1 MKSLEIKNIKK
12 KFTYKNVLNNIDYK
26 FNTGTIY
33 ALLGEN
39 GAGKTTLVSI
49 ISGIKKATDGE
60 IIINEKIFDKGFNSV
75 KQANQNKIRITHQ
88 HPTINDEL
96 TIYEYCLI
104 SNSRKNI
111 KEKINQIF
119 SEWNFFIDINK
130 KGKQLNASEKFYT
143 ELLTSLISKPNFLI
157 LDEPT
162 VFLTQTERENFYSS
176 IKSNSK
182 NTKKDL
188 CIILITHNLIEA
200 KTVSDEILYL
210 KKGNIINKFE
220 INNENELQITK
231 EKNQNYKIFKIENL
245 TSQNKNLPL
254 LENISFYAKKNSI
267 TTITG
272 KREDGIETLEE
283 IICGVKEIK
292 FLGKVFIHNKEFE
305 KKINSY
311 KLRKLPIG
319 IIQSNRITRGANQ
332 ELTIEEFL
340 FPFNKEDSFSII
352 KNANINCKYTDKI
365 KTLSGGMLQRLIL
378 ERELFL
384 HSEILFLFEPDQGLD
399 SVARYNLSKKLI
411 EANSKGTTIII
422 FTSSG
427 ENELL
432 KISDSIYKL
441 EGGKISKWKIFTKH
455 SLLVF

>member
-1 MKSLEIKNIKK
+1 MKYLEIKNIKK
-12 KFTYKNVLNNIDYK
+12 KFTNKNVLNNIDYK
-26 FNTGTIY
+26 FSTGTIY

-49 ISGIKKATDGE
+49 ISGIKKATDGK
-60 IIINEKIFDKGFNSV
+60 IIINEKIFEKGFNSV

-96 TIYEYCLI
+96 TVYEYCLI
-104 SNSRKNI
+104 ANNRKGI

-119 SEWNFFIDINK
+119 SEWNFFIDISK

-143 ELLTSLISKPNFLI
+143 ELLTALISEPNFLI

-162 VFLTQTERENFYSS
+162 VFLTQAERENFYSS
-176 IKSNSK
+176 IKLNSNKEK
-182 NTKKDL
+182 NNL
-188 CIILITHNLIEA
+188 CIILITHNMNEA
-200 KTVSDEILYL
+200 KEVCDEILYL
-210 KKGNIINKFE
+210 KKGNL
-220 INNENELQITK
+220 INNFELLNKNELDFSK
-231 EKNQNYKIFKIENL
+231 EKNHNYKIFKIENL
-245 TSQNKNLPL
+245 TSENKNLPL
-254 LENISFYAKKNSI
+254 IENISFYAKKNSI

-283 IICGVKEIK
+283 IISGVKEIK
-292 FLGKVFIHNKEFE
+292 FSGKIFIHNQEFE
-305 KKINSY
+305 NKINSH
-311 KLRKLPIG
+311 KLRKLSIG
-319 IIQSNRITRGANQ
+319 IIPSDRINRGANQ
-332 ELTIEEFL
+332 DLTITEFM
-340 FPFNKEDSFSII
+340 FPFNDEQII
-352 KNANINCKYTDKI
+352 SLIKKANVNCKPDDKI

-411 EANSKGTTIII
+411 DANLQGTTIII

-432 KISDSIYKL
+432 TISDSIYKL
-441 EGGKISKWKIFTKH
+441 EGGKILK
-455 SLLVF
+455 

>member
-1 MKSLEIKNIKK
+1 MKYLEIKNIKK
-12 KFTYKNVLNNIDYK
+12 KFTNKNVLNNIDYK
-26 FNTGTIY
+26 FSTGTIY

-49 ISGIKKATDGE
+49 ISGIKKATDGK
-60 IIINEKIFDKGFNSV
+60 IIINEKIFEKGFNSV

-96 TIYEYCLI
+96 TVYEYCLI
-104 SNSRKNI
+104 ANNRKGI

-119 SEWNFFIDINK
+119 SEWNFFIDISK

-143 ELLTSLISKPNFLI
+143 ELLTALISEPNFLI

-162 VFLTQTERENFYSS
+162 VFLTQTERENFYTS
-176 IKSNSK
+176 IKSNCNKEK
-182 NTKKDL
+182 NNL
-188 CIILITHNLIEA
+188 SVILITHNINEA
-200 KTVSDEILYL
+200 KVVCDEILFL
-210 KKGNIINKFE
+210 KKGNL
-220 INNENELQITK
+220 INNFELLNKNELDFSK
-231 EKNQNYKIFKIENL
+231 EKNHNYKIFKIENL
-245 TSQNKNLPL
+245 TSENKNLPL
-254 LENISFYAKKNSI
+254 IENISFYAKKNSI

-283 IICGVKEIK
+283 IISGVKEIK
-292 FLGKVFIHNKEFE
+292 FSGKIFIHNQEFE
-305 KKINSY
+305 NKINSH
-311 KLRKLPIG
+311 KLRKLSIG
-319 IIQSNRITRGANQ
+319 IIPSDRINRGANQ
-332 ELTIEEFL
+332 DLTITEFM
-340 FPFNKEDSFSII
+340 FPFNDEQII
-352 KNANINCKYTDKI
+352 SLIKKANVNCKPDDKI

-411 EANSKGTTIII
+411 DANLQGTTIII

-432 KISDSIYKL
+432 TISDSIYKL
-441 EGGKISKWKIFTKH
+441 EGGKILK
-455 SLLVF
+455 

>member
-1 MKSLEIKNIKK
+1 MKYLEIKNIKK
-12 KFTYKNVLNNIDYK
+12 KFTNKNVLNNIDYK
-26 FNTGTIY
+26 FSTGTIY

-49 ISGIKKATDGE
+49 ISGIKKATDGK
-60 IIINEKIFDKGFNSV
+60 ILVNEKTFDKGFNSV

-96 TIYEYCLI
+96 TVYEYCLI
-104 SNSRKNI
+104 ANNRKEI

-119 SEWNFFIDINK
+119 SEWNFYIDIYK
-130 KGKQLNASEKFYT
+130 KGKYLNASEKFYT
-143 ELLTSLISKPNFLI
+143 ELLTSLISEPNFLI

-162 VFLTQTERENFYSS
+162 VFLTQAERENFYSS
-176 IKSNSK
+176 LKSNCNKTK
-182 NTKKDL
+182 NDL
-188 CIILITHNLIEA
+188 CIILITHNINEA
-200 KTVSDEILYL
+200 KSVCDEIIYL
-210 KKGNIINKFE
+210 KKGNLINNFE
-220 INNENELQITK
+220 LSNENEIEITK

-245 TSQNKNLPL
+245 TSENKNLSL

-283 IICGVKEIK
+283 ILSGVKEIK
-292 FLGKVFIHNKEFE
+292 FSGKIFIHNIEFE
-305 KKINSY
+305 KKITSHN
-311 KLRKLPIG
+311 LRKLSIG
-319 IIQSNRITRGANQ
+319 IIPSNRINRGANQ
-332 ELTIEEFL
+332 DLSIQEFM
-340 FPFNKEDSFSII
+340 FPFSEEKIISII
-352 KNANINCKYTDKI
+352 KKANINCKPTDKI

-384 HSEILFLFEPDQGLD
+384 NSEILFLFEPDQGLD
-399 SVARYNLSKKLI
+399 SLARYNLSKKLVQ
-411 EANSKGTTIII
+411 ANLEGTTIII

-441 EGGKISKWKIFTKH
+441 EGGKILKWKIFTKH
-455 SLLVF
+455 

>member
-1 MKSLEIKNIKK
+1 MKYLEVKNIKK
-12 KFTYKNVLNNIDYK
+12 KFTNKNVLNNIDYK
-26 FNTGTIY
+26 FSTGTIY

-49 ISGIKKATDGE
+49 LSGIKKATDGQ
-60 IIINEKIFDKGFNSV
+60 ILVNEKTFDKGFISV

-96 TIYEYCLI
+96 TVYEYCLI
-104 SNSRKNI
+104 ANNRKGI

-119 SEWNFFIDINK
+119 SEWNFYIDIYK
-130 KGKQLNASEKFYT
+130 KGKYLNASEKFYT
-143 ELLTSLISKPNFLI
+143 ELLTSLISEPNFLI

-162 VFLTQTERENFYSS
+162 VFLTQTEREIFYSS
-176 IKSNSK
+176 LKSNCNKTK
-182 NTKKDL
+182 NDL
-188 CIILITHNLIEA
+188 CIILITHNINEA
-200 KTVSDEILYL
+200 KSVCDEIIYL
-210 KKGNIINKFE
+210 KKGNLINNFE
-220 INNENELQITK
+220 LSNENEIEITK

-245 TSQNKNLPL
+245 TSENKNLPL

-283 IICGVKEIK
+283 IISGVKEIK
-292 FLGKVFIHNKEFE
+292 FSGKIFIHNIEFE
-305 KKINSY
+305 KKISSY
-311 KLRKLPIG
+311 KLRKLSIG
-319 IIQSNRITRGANQ
+319 IIPSDRINRGANQ
-332 ELTIEEFL
+332 DLTIQEFM
-340 FPFNKEDSFSII
+340 FPFSEEKIISII
-352 KNANINCKYTDKI
+352 KKANINCKPTDKI

-384 HSEILFLFEPDQGLD
+384 NSEILFLFEPDQGLD
-399 SVARYNLSKKLI
+399 SVARYNLSKKLVQ
-411 EANSKGTTIII
+411 ANLQGTTIII

-427 ENELL
+427 ENDLL

-441 EGGKISKWKIFTKH
+441 EGGKILK
-455 SLLVF
+455 

>member
-26 FNTGTIY
+26 FYTGTIY

-49 ISGIKKATDGE
+49 ISGIKKATDGK

-96 TIYEYCLI
+96 TVYEYCLI
-104 SNSRKNI
+104 ANNRKGI

-119 SEWNFFIDINK
+119 SEWNFFIDISK

-143 ELLTSLISKPNFLI
+143 ELLTALISEPNFLI

-162 VFLTQTERENFYSS
+162 VFLTQTERESFYTS
-176 IKSNSK
+176 IRANCNKEK
-182 NTKKDL
+182 NNL
-188 CIILITHNLIEA
+188 SVILITHNINEA
-200 KTVSDEILYL
+200 KAVCDEILFL
-210 KKGNIINKFE
+210 KKGNL
-220 INNENELQITK
+220 INNFELLNKNELDFSK
-231 EKNQNYKIFKIENL
+231 EKNHNYKIFKIENL
-245 TSQNKNLPL
+245 TSENKNLPL
-254 LENISFYAKKNSI
+254 IENISFYAKKNSI

-283 IICGVKEIK
+283 IISGVKEIK
-292 FLGKVFIHNKEFE
+292 FSGKIFIHNQEFE
-305 KKINSY
+305 NKINSH
-311 KLRKLPIG
+311 KLRKLSIG
-319 IIQSNRITRGANQ
+319 IIPSDRINRGANQ
-332 ELTIEEFL
+332 DLTITEFMFL
-340 FPFNKEDSFSII
+340 FNDEQII
-352 KNANINCKYTDKI
+352 SLIKKANVNCKPDDKI

-411 EANSKGTTIII
+411 DANLQGTTIII

-432 KISDSIYKL
+432 TISDSIYKL
-441 EGGKISKWKIFTKH
+441 EGGKILK
-455 SLLVF
+455 

>member
-1 MKSLEIKNIKK
+1 MKYLEIKNIKK
-12 KFTYKNVLNNIDYK
+12 KFTNKNVLNNIDYK
-26 FNTGTIY
+26 FSTGTIY

-49 ISGIKKATDGE
+49 ISGIKKATDGK
-60 IIINEKIFDKGFNSV
+60 ILVNEKTFDKGFNSV

-96 TIYEYCLI
+96 TVYEYCLI
-104 SNSRKNI
+104 ANNRKEI

-119 SEWNFFIDINK
+119 SEWNFYIDIYK
-130 KGKQLNASEKFYT
+130 KGKYLNASEKFYT
-143 ELLTSLISKPNFLI
+143 ELLTSLISEPNFLI

-162 VFLTQTERENFYSS
+162 VFLTQAERENFYSS
-176 IKSNSK
+176 LKSNCNKTK
-182 NTKKDL
+182 NDL
-188 CIILITHNLIEA
+188 CIILITHNINEA
-200 KTVSDEILYL
+200 KSVCDEIIYL
-210 KKGNIINKFE
+210 KKGNLINNFE
-220 INNENELQITK
+220 LSNENEIEITK

-245 TSQNKNLPL
+245 TSENKNLPL

-283 IICGVKEIK
+283 ILSGVKEIK
-292 FLGKVFIHNKEFE
+292 FSGKIFIHNIEFE
-305 KKINSY
+305 KKITSHN
-311 KLRKLPIG
+311 LRKLSIG
-319 IIQSNRITRGANQ
+319 IIPSNRINRGANQ
-332 ELTIEEFL
+332 DLSIQEFM
-340 FPFNKEDSFSII
+340 FPFSEEKIISII
-352 KNANINCKYTDKI
+352 KKANINCKPTDKI

-384 HSEILFLFEPDQGLD
+384 NSEILFLFEPDQGLD
-399 SVARYNLSKKLI
+399 SLARYNLSKKLVQ
-411 EANSKGTTIII
+411 ANLEGTTIII

-441 EGGKISKWKIFTKH
+441 EGGKILK
-455 SLLVF
+455 

>member
-1 MKSLEIKNIKK
+1 MKYLEIKNIKK
-12 KFTYKNVLNNIDYK
+12 KFTNKNVLNNIDYK
-26 FNTGTIY
+26 FSTGTIY

-49 ISGIKKATDGE
+49 ISGIKKATDGK

-96 TIYEYCLI
+96 TVYEYCLI
-104 SNSRKNI
+104 ANKRKGI

-119 SEWNFFIDINK
+119 SEWNFFIDISK
-130 KGKQLNASEKFYT
+130 KGKYLNASEKFYT
-143 ELLTSLISKPNFLI
+143 ELLTALISEPNFLI

-162 VFLTQTERENFYSS
+162 VFLTQAERENFYSS
-176 IKSNSK
+176 IKLNCNKEK
-182 NTKKDL
+182 NNL
-188 CIILITHNLIEA
+188 CIILITHNMNEA
-200 KTVSDEILYL
+200 KEVCDEILYL
-210 KKGNIINKFE
+210 KKGNLLNNFE
-220 INNENELQITK
+220 LTNENELEITK
-231 EKNQNYKIFKIENL
+231 EKNHNYKIFKIENL
-245 TSQNKNLPL
+245 TSENKNLPL
-254 LENISFYAKKNSI
+254 LENISFYTKKNSI

-283 IICGVKEIK
+283 ILSGVKEIK
-292 FLGKVFIHNKEFE
+292 FSGKIFIHNNEFE
-305 KKINSY
+305 KKITSH

-319 IIQSNRITRGANQ
+319 IIPSNRINRGANQ
-332 ELTIEEFL
+332 DLTIQEFM
-340 FPFNKEDSFSII
+340 FPFSDENIFSII
-352 KNANINCKYTDKI
+352 KKANVNCKPTDKI

-378 ERELFL
+378 ERELFM

-399 SVARYNLSKKLI
+399 SLARYNLSKKLI
-411 EANSKGTTIII
+411 QANLEGTTIII

-427 ENELL
+427 ENDLL

-441 EGGKISKWKIFTKH
+441 EGGKILK
-455 SLLVF
+455 

>member
-1 MKSLEIKNIKK
+1 MKYLEIKNIKK
-12 KFTYKNVLNNIDYK
+12 KFTNKNVLNNIDYK
-26 FNTGTIY
+26 FSTGTIY

-49 ISGIKKATDGE
+49 ISGIKKATDGK
-60 IIINEKIFDKGFNSV
+60 IIIKEKIFDKGFNSV

-96 TIYEYCLI
+96 TVYEYCLI
-104 SNSRKNI
+104 ANNKKGI

-119 SEWNFFIDINK
+119 SEWNFFIDISK
-130 KGKQLNASEKFYT
+130 KGKYLNASEKFYT
-143 ELLTSLISKPNFLI
+143 ELLTALISEPNFLI

-162 VFLTQTERENFYSS
+162 VFLTQAEREKFYSS
-176 IKSNSK
+176 IKLNCNKEK
-182 NTKKDL
+182 NNL
-188 CIILITHNLIEA
+188 SVILITHNINEA
-200 KTVSDEILYL
+200 KSVCDEILYL
-210 KKGNIINKFE
+210 KKGNLINNFE
-220 INNENELQITK
+220 LSNENEIEITK

-245 TSQNKNLPL
+245 TSENKNLSL

-283 IICGVKEIK
+283 IISGVKEIK
-292 FLGKVFIHNKEFE
+292 FSGKIVIHNIEFE
-305 KKINSY
+305 KKITSHN
-311 KLRKLPIG
+311 LRKLSIG
-319 IIQSNRITRGANQ
+319 IIPSNRINRGANQ
-332 ELTIEEFL
+332 DLSIQEFM
-340 FPFNKEDSFSII
+340 FPFSEEKIISII
-352 KNANINCKYTDKI
+352 KKANINCKPTDKI

-384 HSEILFLFEPDQGLD
+384 NSEILFLFEPDQGLD
-399 SVARYNLSKKLI
+399 SLARYNLSKKLVQ
-411 EANSKGTTIII
+411 ANLEGTTIII

-441 EGGKISKWKIFTKH
+441 EGGKILK
-455 SLLVF
+455 

>member
-1 MKSLEIKNIKK
+1 MKYLEVKNIKK
-12 KFTYKNVLNNIDYK
+12 KFTNKNVLNNIDYK
-26 FNTGTIY
+26 FSTGTIY

-49 ISGIKKATDGE
+49 LSGIKKATDGQ
-60 IIINEKIFDKGFNSV
+60 ILINEKTFDKGFNSV

-96 TIYEYCLI
+96 TVYEYCLI
-104 SNSRKNI
+104 ANNRKGI

-119 SEWNFFIDINK
+119 SEWNFYIDIYK
-130 KGKQLNASEKFYT
+130 KGKYLNASEKFYT
-143 ELLTSLISKPNFLI
+143 ELLTSLISEPNFLI

-162 VFLTQTERENFYSS
+162 VFLTQAERENFYSS
-176 IKSNSK
+176 LKSNCNKTK
-182 NTKKDL
+182 NDL
-188 CIILITHNLIEA
+188 CIILITHNINEA
-200 KTVSDEILYL
+200 KSVCDEILYL
-210 KKGNIINKFE
+210 KKGNLINNFE
-220 INNENELQITK
+220 LSNENEIEITK

-245 TSQNKNLPL
+245 TSENKNLPL

-283 IICGVKEIK
+283 IISGVKEIK
-292 FLGKVFIHNKEFE
+292 FSGKVFIHNIEFI
-305 KKINSY
+305 KKISSY
-311 KLRKLPIG
+311 KLRKLSIG
-319 IIQSNRITRGANQ
+319 IIPSDRINRGANQ
-332 ELTIEEFL
+332 DLTIQEFM
-340 FPFNKEDSFSII
+340 FPFSEEIIISII
-352 KNANINCKYTDKI
+352 KKANINCKPTDKI

-384 HSEILFLFEPDQGLD
+384 NSEILFLFEPDQGLD
-399 SVARYNLSKKLI
+399 SVARYNLSKKLVQ
-411 EANSKGTTIII
+411 ANLQGTTIII

-427 ENELL
+427 ENDLL

-441 EGGKISKWKIFTKH
+441 EGGKILK
-455 SLLVF
+455 

>member
-1 MKSLEIKNIKK
+1 MKYLEIKNIKK
-12 KFTYKNVLNNIDYK
+12 KFTNKNVLNNIDYK
-26 FNTGTIY
+26 FSTGTIY

-49 ISGIKKATDGE
+49 ISGIKKATEGQ
-60 IIINEKIFDKGFNSV
+60 IIINEKIFEKGFNSV

-96 TIYEYCLI
+96 TVYEYCLI
-104 SNSRKNI
+104 ANNRKGI

-119 SEWNFFIDINK
+119 SEWNFFIDISK

-143 ELLTSLISKPNFLI
+143 ELLTALISEPNFLI

-162 VFLTQTERENFYSS
+162 VFLTQTERENFYTS
-176 IKSNSK
+176 IKSNCNKEK
-182 NTKKDL
+182 NNL
-188 CIILITHNLIEA
+188 SVILITHNINEA
-200 KTVSDEILYL
+200 KVVCDEILFL
-210 KKGNIINKFE
+210 KKGNL
-220 INNENELQITK
+220 INNFELLNKNELDFSK
-231 EKNQNYKIFKIENL
+231 EKNHNYKIFKIENL
-245 TSQNKNLPL
+245 TSENKNLPL
-254 LENISFYAKKNSI
+254 IENISFYAKKNSI

-283 IICGVKEIK
+283 IISGVKEIK
-292 FLGKVFIHNKEFE
+292 FSGKIFIHNQEFE
-305 KKINSY
+305 NKINSH
-311 KLRKLPIG
+311 KLRKLSIG
-319 IIQSNRITRGANQ
+319 IIPSDRINRGANQ
-332 ELTIEEFL
+332 DLTITEFM
-340 FPFNKEDSFSII
+340 FPFNDEQII
-352 KNANINCKYTDKI
+352 SLIKKANVNCKPDDKI

-384 HSEILFLFEPDQGLD
+384 NSEILFLFEPDQGLD

-411 EANSKGTTIII
+411 DANLQGTTIII

-432 KISDSIYKL
+432 TISDSIYKL
-441 EGGKISKWKIFTKH
+441 EGGKILK
-455 SLLVF
+455 

>member
-1 MKSLEIKNIKK
+1 MKYLEVKNIKK
-12 KFTYKNVLNNIDYK
+12 KFTNKNVLNNIEYK
-26 FNTGTIY
+26 FSTGTIY

-49 ISGIKKATDGE
+49 ISGIKKATDGQ
-60 IIINEKIFDKGFNSV
+60 ILVNEKIFEKGFNSV

-96 TIYEYCLI
+96 TVYEYCLI
-104 SNSRKNI
+104 ANNRKGI
-111 KEKINQIF
+111 KEKIKQIF
-119 SEWNFFIDINK
+119 SEWNFYIDISK
-130 KGKQLNASEKFYT
+130 KGKYLNASEKFYT
-143 ELLTSLISKPNFLI
+143 ELLTSLISEPNFLI

-162 VFLTQTERENFYSS
+162 VFLTQAERENFYSS
-176 IKSNSK
+176 LKSNCNKTK
-182 NTKKDL
+182 NDL
-188 CIILITHNLIEA
+188 CIILITHNINEA
-200 KTVSDEILYL
+200 KSVCDEILYL
-210 KKGNIINKFE
+210 KKGNLINNFE
-220 INNENELQITK
+220 LSNENEIEITK

-245 TSQNKNLPL
+245 TSENKNLPL

-283 IICGVKEIK
+283 IISGVKEIK
-292 FLGKVFIHNKEFE
+292 FSGKIFIHNIEFE
-305 KKINSY
+305 KKIISY
-311 KLRKLPIG
+311 KLRKLSIG
-319 IIQSNRITRGANQ
+319 IIPSDRINRGANQ
-332 ELTIEEFL
+332 DLSIQEFM
-340 FPFNKEDSFSII
+340 FPFSEEKIISII
-352 KNANINCKYTDKI
+352 KKANINCKPTDKI

-384 HSEILFLFEPDQGLD
+384 NSEILFLFEPDQGLD
-399 SVARYNLSKKLI
+399 SVARYNLSKKLVQ
-411 EANSKGTTIII
+411 ANLQGTTIII

-441 EGGKISKWKIFTKH
+441 EGGKILK
-455 SLLVF
+455 

>member
-1 MKSLEIKNIKK
+1 MKYLEVKNIKK
-12 KFTYKNVLNNIDYK
+12 KFTNKNVLNNIDYK
-26 FNTGTIY
+26 FSTGTIY

-49 ISGIKKATDGE
+49 ISGIKKATDGK

-96 TIYEYCLI
+96 TVYEYCLI
-104 SNSRKNI
+104 ANNRKGI
-111 KEKINQIF
+111 KEKIKQIF
-119 SEWNFFIDINK
+119 SEWNFFIDISK
-130 KGKQLNASEKFYT
+130 KGKYLNASEKFYT
-143 ELLTSLISKPNFLI
+143 ELLTSLISEPNFLI

-162 VFLTQTERENFYSS
+162 VFLTQAERENFYSS
-176 IKSNSK
+176 LKSNCNKTK
-182 NTKKDL
+182 NKL
-188 CIILITHNLIEA
+188 CIILITHNMNEA
-200 KTVSDEILYL
+200 KEVCDEILYL
-210 KKGNIINKFE
+210 KKGNLINNFE
-220 INNENELQITK
+220 LSNENEIEITK

-245 TSQNKNLPL
+245 TSENKNLPL

-283 IICGVKEIK
+283 IISGVKEIK
-292 FLGKVFIHNKEFE
+292 FSGKIFIHNNEFE
-305 KKINSY
+305 KKIISY
-311 KLRKLPIG
+311 KLRKLSIG
-319 IIQSNRITRGANQ
+319 IIPSNRINRGANQ
-332 ELTIEEFL
+332 DLSIQEFM
-340 FPFNKEDSFSII
+340 FPFSEEKIISII
-352 KNANINCKYTDKI
+352 KKANINCKPTDKI

-384 HSEILFLFEPDQGLD
+384 NSEILFLFEPDQGLD
-399 SVARYNLSKKLI
+399 SLARYNLSTKLI
-411 EANSKGTTIII
+411 QSNFEGTTIII

-427 ENELL
+427 ENDLL

-441 EGGKISKWKIFTKH
+441 EGGKILK
-455 SLLVF
+455 